1 MNKVSNPPAGK
12 KMVLLG
18 NEAIARGAIEAGVKV
33 VAAYPGTPSS
43 EIVETLLESSKDLG
57 FYAEWSVNEKVSF
70 EVSIGASLMGVR
82 ALTSLKGAG
91 LNVIMDMLMT
101 IPYTGTR
108 GGFVLVVAD
117 DPGAH
122 YSSNEQDSR
131 YAAQW
136 ANLLCLEPE
145 SQQEAK
151 DMTKDAFVISEQL
164 EMPVVVRSATRLSH
178 CSGVVK
184 IGTIE
189 PSDMEPGFNKHY
201 KLPFR
206 WNVYGPPGTEGKHIW
221 QLQQLSHI
229 REFTETTEFN
239 QITKGTSAVAVIS
252 SGMGTA
258 YSREAVRILKQNG
271 NLWFVKIGTPYPL
284 PEEKLLPVLNNCTKI
299 LVVEDGDPL
308 METQLRVIAQQKGI
322 PVQFFGKV
330 GDGVFQLHG
339 ELTTDKVVNA
349 LAKVLDIQM
358 PKDGERKSIKADL
371 ESIVCPRSSTLCA
384 GCPHLGS
391 YWAIKK
397 ALKAGK
403 ESNPVINGDIGCYEQ
418 AGYGVKGQMPDGS
431 DLPSARYSSK
441 LPYDFL
447 DTLHIMGSGISLAQG
462 EARSGVDHGQY
473 WAVAGDSTFFHSCM
487 PGLANAVWNGT
498 KITFIVMDNSWTSM
512 TGHQVCP
519 ATGLN
524 PRNQA
529 TKIIPIED
537 VAKSLGVEHIEV
549 VDPYDLPETI
559 EAMKRASAFDGT
571 SVVIARRECVLQV
584 LRREGKPAPGT
595 TVDSEKCTGCK
606 TCLQLGCPAITFSDK
621 KAGIDALLCVNCGM
635 CVQICPTNAIIEE
648 KIQ

>member
-1 MNKVSNPPAGK
+1 LNKVSNPPAGK

-33 VAAYPGTPSS
+33 VTAYPGTPSS
-43 EIVETLLESSKDLG
+43 EIVETLLECSQDLG

-82 ALTSLKGAG
+82 ALTALKGAG

-131 YAAQW
+131 FAAQW

-151 DMTKDAFVISEQL
+151 EMTKAAFEFSERLELPVI
-164 EMPVVVRSATRLSH
+164 VRSATRLSH
-178 CSGVVK
+178 CSGVVE
-184 IGTIE
+184 IGNIE
-189 PSDMEPGFNKHY
+189 GSQMEPGFNKHY

-221 QLQQLSHI
+221 QLNQLTYI
-229 REFTETTEFN
+229 RELVDKIKFN
-239 QITKGTSAVAVIS
+239 QVEKGSSPVAIIS

-258 YSREAVRILKQNG
+258 YSREAVRELKQNG

-284 PEEKLLPVLNNCTKI
+284 PEEKLIPVLQNCKKI

-308 METQLRVIAQQKGI
+308 IETQLRVLAQQKGI
-322 PVQFFGKV
+322 SVKLFGKT
-330 GDGVFQLHG
+330 GEGVLQLHG
-339 ELTTDKVVNA
+339 ELTTDKVVSA
-349 LAKVLDIQM
+349 LAKVLDLKL
-358 PKDGERKSIKADL
+358 PNDDARKAVKTKL
-371 ESIVCPRSSTLCA
+371 EALVPPRSSTLCA

-397 ALKAGK
+397 ALISGK
-403 ESNPVINGDIGCYEQ
+403 ENVPVVNGDIGCYEQ
-418 AGYGVKGQMPDGS
+418 AGYGVKGVVPETNE
-431 DLPSARYSSK
+431 LPSVRYSSK

-462 EARSGVDHGQY
+462 EARSGIETGQY

-487 PGLANAVWNGT
+487 PGLVNAVWNGT
-498 KITFIVMDNSWTSM
+498 KITFVVMDNSWTSM

-524 PRNQA
+524 PRNQT

-537 VAKSLGVEHIEV
+537 VAKSLGIEFIEV
-549 VDPYDLPETI
+549 VDPYDLAETG
-559 EAMKRASAFDGT
+559 EAMKRASAFDGP

-584 LRREGKPAPGT
+584 LRREGKQQPKT
-595 TVDSEKCTGCK
+595 SVDNDRCTGCK
-606 TCLQLGCPAITFSDK
+606 TCLQLGCPAITFNDK
-621 KAGIDALLCVNCGM
+621 KAGIDGLLCVNCGM
-635 CVQICPTNAIIEE
+635 CAQICPVKAIVEE
-648 KIQ
+648 KA